1 LTNDIILVSFISEVN
16 MKLITREIDYAVRAL
31 IYLAANRN
39 ETVTV
44 PELVDE
50 LGITRPF
57 LRKIMQLLAK
67 AGVIESYKGNKGG
80 FRLIKKPGDIYLI
93 DLIEIFQGKFS
104 LNECL
109 LNKDICPNKGNCILK
124 DRVDDIEEKVKK
136 ELEFIDL
143 KSLIKK

>member
-1 LTNDIILVSFISEVN
+1 

-136 ELEFIDL
+136 ELESIDL
-143 KSLIKK
+143 KSLVKK

>member
-1 LTNDIILVSFISEVN
+1 

-31 IYLAANRN
+31 IYLADNGN
-39 ETVTV
+39 EKKVSV
-44 PELVDE
+44 SELVDE

-80 FRLIKKPGDIYLI
+80 FKLLKKPEDIYLI
-93 DLIEIFQGKFS
+93 DMIEIFQGKFT

-109 LNKDICPNKGNCILK
+109 LSKDICPNKGDCILS
-124 DRVDDIEEKVKK
+124 DRIDDIEEKVKK
-136 ELEFIDL
+136 ELESIDL
-143 KSLIKK
+143 RSLVKK

>member
-1 LTNDIILVSFISEVN
+1 
-16 MKLITREIDYAVRAL
+16 MKLITRDIDYAVRAL
-31 IYLAANRN
+31 IYMADNKN
-39 ETVTV
+39 EGAVPV

-57 LRKIMQLLAK
+57 LRKIMQVLAK
-67 AGVIESYKGNKGG
+67 AGVVESYKGNKGG

-109 LNKDICPNKGNCILK
+109 LNKGICPNESNCILK
-124 DRVDDIEEKVKK
+124 DRVEDIEEKV
-136 ELEFIDL
+136 
-143 KSLIKK
+143 

>member
-1 LTNDIILVSFISEVN
+1 

>member
-1 LTNDIILVSFISEVN
+1 

-31 IYLAANRN
+31 IYLADNGN
-39 ETVTV
+39 GKKVSV
-44 PELVDE
+44 SELVDE

-80 FRLIKKPGDIYLI
+80 FELLKKPEDIYLI
-93 DLIEIFQGKFS
+93 NMIEIFQGKFS

-109 LNKDICPNKGNCILK
+109 LSKDICPDKGDCVLSN
-124 DRVDDIEEKVKK
+124 RVDDIEEMVKK
-136 ELEFIDL
+136 ELESIDL
-143 KSLIKK
+143 RSLVKK

>member
-1 LTNDIILVSFISEVN
+1 

-31 IYLAANRN
+31 IYLADNKN
-39 ETVTV
+39 EGIVSV
-44 PELVDE
+44 QELVDE

-67 AGVIESYKGNKGG
+67 AGVIKSYKGNKGG
-80 FRLIKKPGDIYLI
+80 FRLIKKPDDVYLI
-93 DLIEIFQGKFS
+93 DLVEIFQGDFS

-124 DRVDDIEEKVKK
+124 DRVDDIEEKVRL
-136 ELEFIDL
+136 ELESIDL
-143 KSLIKK
+143 SSLIKK

>member
-1 LTNDIILVSFISEVN
+1 

-31 IYLAANRN
+31 IYLADNKN
-39 ETVTV
+39 EGIVSV

-80 FRLIKKPGDIYLI
+80 FRLIKKPDDVYLI
-93 DLIEIFQGKFS
+93 DLVEIFQGNFS
-104 LNECL
+104 LNECI

-124 DRVDDIEEKVKK
+124 DRVDDIEEKVRV
-136 ELEFIDL
+136 ELKSIDL
-143 KSLIKK
+143 SSLIKK

>member
-1 LTNDIILVSFISEVN
+1 
-16 MKLITREIDYAVRAL
+16 MKLITRDIDYAVRAL
-31 IYLAANRN
+31 IYLADNGKGRI
-39 ETVTV
+39 VPV

-67 AGVIESYKGNKGG
+67 ADVIRSYKGNKGG
-80 FRLIKKPGDIYLI
+80 FRLIKKPEDIYLI
-93 DLIEIFQGKFS
+93 DLIEIFQGNFS

-124 DRVDDIEEKVKK
+124 DKVDGIEEKVKT
-136 ELEFIDL
+136 ELGSIDL
-143 KSLIKK
+143 RSLIKR

>member
-1 LTNDIILVSFISEVN
+1 
-16 MKLITREIDYAVRAL
+16 MKLITRDIDYAVRAL
-31 IYLAANRN
+31 VYLADNKN
-39 ETVTV
+39 EETVPV

-67 AGVIESYKGNKGG
+67 AGITRSYKGNKGG
-80 FRLIKKPGDIYLI
+80 FRLIKKPEDIYLI
-93 DLIEIFQGKFS
+93 DIIEIFQGNFS

-124 DRVDDIEEKVKK
+124 NRVNDIEEKVKK
-136 ELEFIDL
+136 ELESIDL
-143 KSLIKK
+143 RSLIK

>member
-1 LTNDIILVSFISEVN
+1 

-31 IYLAANRN
+31 IHLAANRN

-67 AGVIESYKGNKGG
+67 ADVIESYKGNKGG

-136 ELEFIDL
+136 ELESIDL
-143 KSLIKK
+143 KSLVKK

>member
-1 LTNDIILVSFISEVN
+1 

-31 IYLAANRN
+31 IYLADNKN
-39 ETVTV
+39 EGIVSV
-44 PELVDE
+44 SELVDE

-80 FRLIKKPGDIYLI
+80 FRLIKKPDDVYLI
-93 DLIEIFQGKFS
+93 DIVEIFQGNFS
-104 LNECL
+104 LNECI

-124 DRVDDIEEKVKK
+124 DRVDDIEEKVKL
-136 ELEFIDL
+136 ELESIDL
-143 KSLIKK
+143 SSLIKK

>member
-1 LTNDIILVSFISEVN
+1 

-31 IYLAANRN
+31 IYLADNKN
-39 ETVTV
+39 ERIVPV

-80 FRLIKKPGDIYLI
+80 FRLIKKPDDVYLI
-93 DLIEIFQGKFS
+93 DLVEIFQGDFS

-124 DRVDDIEEKVKK
+124 DRVDDIEEKVRL
-136 ELEFIDL
+136 ELESIDL
-143 KSLIKK
+143 SSLIKK

>member
-1 LTNDIILVSFISEVN
+1 MTNDIILVSFVSVVN

-39 ETVTV
+39 EMVTV

-50 LGITRPF
+50 LGLARPF
-57 LRKIMQLLAK
+57 LRKIMQLLAR
-67 AGVIESYKGNKGG
+67 AGIIESYKGNKGG
-80 FRLIKKPGDIYLI
+80 FRLIKKAGDIYLI

-109 LNKDICPNKGNCILK
+109 LNKDICPNRGNCILK
-124 DRVDDIEEKVKK
+124 DRMGDIEEKIKK

-143 KSLIKK
+143 GSLIKK

>member
-1 LTNDIILVSFISEVN
+1 

-31 IYLAANRN
+31 IHLAANRN
-39 ETVTV
+39 EMVTV

>member
-1 LTNDIILVSFISEVN
+1 
-16 MKLITREIDYAVRAL
+16 MKLITRDIDYAVRAL
-31 IYLAANRN
+31 IYLADNRKG
-39 ETVTV
+39 ETVPV

-67 AGVIESYKGNKGG
+67 AGITRSYKGNKGG
-80 FRLIKKPGDIYLI
+80 FRLIKKPEDIYLI
-93 DLIEIFQGKFS
+93 DIIEIFQGNFS

-124 DRVDDIEEKVKK
+124 NRVNDIEEKVKK
-136 ELEFIDL
+136 ELESIDL
-143 KSLIKK
+143 RSLIK

>member
-1 LTNDIILVSFISEVN
+1 

-31 IYLAANRN
+31 IYLADNGN
-39 ETVTV
+39 GKKVSV
-44 PELVDE
+44 SELVDE

-80 FRLIKKPGDIYLI
+80 FELLKKPEDIYLI
-93 DLIEIFQGKFS
+93 NMIEIFQGKFS

-109 LNKDICPNKGNCILK
+109 LSKDICPDKGDCVLS
-124 DRVDDIEEKVKK
+124 DRVNDIEEMVKK
-136 ELEFIDL
+136 ELESIDL
-143 KSLIKK
+143 RSLVKK

>member
-1 LTNDIILVSFISEVN
+1 
-16 MKLITREIDYAVRAL
+16 MKLITRDIDYAVRAL
-31 IYLAANRN
+31 IYLADNKN
-39 ETVTV
+39 GETVPV

-80 FRLIKKPGDIYLI
+80 FRLIKKPEDVYLI
-93 DLIEIFQGKFS
+93 DLIEIFQGNFS

-124 DRVDDIEEKVKK
+124 NRVDDIEEKVRL
-136 ELEFIDL
+136 ELESIDL
-143 KSLIKK
+143 SSLIKK

>member
-1 LTNDIILVSFISEVN
+1 

-31 IYLAANRN
+31 IHLAANRN

-57 LRKIMQLLAK
+57 LRKIMQLLAR

-136 ELEFIDL
+136 ELESIDL
-143 KSLIKK
+143 KSLVKK

>member
-1 LTNDIILVSFISEVN
+1 

-31 IYLAANRN
+31 IYLADNKN
-39 ETVTV
+39 EGIVSV

-80 FRLIKKPGDIYLI
+80 FRLIKKPDDVYLI
-93 DLIEIFQGKFS
+93 DLVEIFQGDFS

-124 DRVDDIEEKVKK
+124 DRVDDIEEKVRL
-136 ELEFIDL
+136 ELESIDL
-143 KSLIKK
+143 SSLIKK